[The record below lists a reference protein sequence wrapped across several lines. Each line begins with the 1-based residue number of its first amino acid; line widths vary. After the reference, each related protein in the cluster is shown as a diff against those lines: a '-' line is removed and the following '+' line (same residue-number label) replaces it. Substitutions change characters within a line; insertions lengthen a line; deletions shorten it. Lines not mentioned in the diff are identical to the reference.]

1 MVSLAVMRA
10 LVVVNPAATSTTP
23 GMRDVLVGALAGE
36 LKLDVV
42 ETAHR
47 GHARELGAQAAADGI
62 DVVISVGGDGTV
74 NEVVNGLL
82 ENGPA
87 PHLPMLAV
95 IPGGSTNVFSRA
107 LGRSR
112 DPVEATAEILAS
124 LRDGTDPPGVPGHGE
139 RDRHQHR
146 GVAASATT
154 DWTPPRWFVFAAG
167 LGFDADVIAR
177 VEAQRA
183 RGRRSTGPLYVRQA
197 VGTFLLGRERR
208 RPAMTLH
215 VPGEAPR
222 DGLFLCLVSNVSPWT
237 YLGARPVVVSP
248 EASFDTGLD
257 VFAMRRLGAVRMLNN
272 LRQTLA
278 REPDPRGRVGAPVA
292 RPRGAV
298 PHREPPAGLAGRRRP
313 PRAPR
318 PGCGSGTCPP
328 RCASSPDAAPPALL
342 THVRRALSTVRDR
355 RVVRSS
361 GAPSTPVVS
370 LLTRG
375 PTMSPIC
382 LTGVR
387 LVKTSRK
394 NATCR

>member
-23 GMRDVLVGALAGE
+23 GMRDVLVGALGGE

-47 GHARELGAQAAADGI
+47 GHARELGAQAAADGM
-62 DVVISVGGDGTV
+62 DVVVSVGGDGTV

-95 IPGGSTNVFSRA
+95 VPGGSTNVFSRA

-124 LRDGTDPPGVPGHGE
+124 LREGRTRLVSLGTV
-139 RDRHQHR
+139 
-146 GVAASATT
+146 SATGT
-154 DWTPPRWFVFAAG
+154 EHRRSRVDRRAGRRGRRCRGPPDWTPPRWFVFAAG

-208 RPAMTLH
+208 RPADD
-215 VPGEAPR
+215 P
-222 DGLFLCLVSNVSPWT
+222 
-237 YLGARPVVVSP
+237 AR
-248 EASFDTGLD
+248 
-257 VFAMRRLGAVRMLNN
+257 
-272 LRQTLA
+272 A
-278 REPDPRGRVGAPVA
+278 R
-292 RPRGAV
+292 
-298 PHREPPAGLAGRRRP
+298 
-313 PRAPR
+313 
-318 PGCGSGTCPP
+318 
-328 RCASSPDAAPPALL
+328 
-342 THVRRALSTVRDR
+342 
-355 RVVRSS
+355 
-361 GAPSTPVVS
+361 
-370 LLTRG
+370 
-375 PTMSPIC
+375 
-382 LTGVR
+382 
-387 LVKTSRK
+387 
-394 NATCR
+394 